1 MDVWIETAAG
11 NLFRASH
18 TDRIAVRTTPG
29 TGLWEVSVGASASSA
44 VFASDFDCA
53 EKARSIRNRLAV
65 GMHTASGHTNPQLL
79 AYDEATKS
87 VKLTSL
93 TGD

>member
-29 TGLWEVSVGASASSA
+29 TALWEVTVGASASSA
-44 VFASDFDCA
+44 VFASDFECA
-53 EKARSIRNRLAV
+53 DSAKSIRNRLAV
-65 GMHTASGHTNPQLL
+65 GMHAASGDTTPQML

-93 TGD
+93 TGE